1 MGVLKRLTCNSP
13 MLEGA
18 CFYTWDLRFESFR
31 VRIPL
36 MDPVSDYFWSLVE
49 MPSMEFNSSFEL
61 GASTDLKASYR

>member
-1 MGVLKRLTCNSP
+1 MGVLEWLTCDSP
-13 MLEGA
+13 ILEGA
-18 CFYTWDLRFESFR
+18 CFYTWDLRSESFTR
-31 VRIPL
+31 TPL